1 MTKTLYLVRHGIT
14 DWNEQR
20 KMQGH
25 TNIPLNELG
34 RSQAT
39 SLQKFFKT
47 NPIDKVFSSDL
58 DRAFQT
64 AKISSQ
70 FEDILQIKGFR
81 EVLLGDIEGKTE
93 PEVVAQ
99 YGQASWDHWVS
110 VAPHANFAFPN
121 GETHQ
126 ESVDRFKTHLLEIIE
141 QHEFKNAAVYTH
153 GLMIR
158 RLAHHLN
165 PKLESILEIPNCGVF
180 ELHWHEEQLS
190 FKGLIFRP

>member
-14 DWNEQR
+14 DWNAQR

-34 RSQAT
+34 RSQAQ
-39 SLQKFFKT
+39 SLQKFFIN
-47 NPIDKVFSSDL
+47 NPIEKVFSSDL

-70 FEDILQIKGFR
+70 FEDILQLKGLR

-99 YGQASWDHWVS
+99 YGQEAWDHWVS

-126 ESVDRFKTHLLEIIE
+126 ESVIRFKTHLLDIIKT
-141 QHEFKNAAVYTH
+141 HEFKKAAVYTH

-165 PKLESILEIPNCGVF
+165 PKLETMLEIPNCGVF
-180 ELHWHEEQLS
+180 EVQCHGDQLS
-190 FKGLIFRP
+190 FQGLIFRP